1 MTSECYYCGGLYC
14 HSSGAVGDHFP
25 EPRCTGGTETVP
37 CCNACHDMKDRIP
50 FTEWRSG
57 ALTEIMNDWHKF
69 GRYTRI
75 FLASYVCLTSGVTG
89 DKK

>member
-1 MTSECYYCGGLYC
+1 
-14 HSSGAVGDHFP
+14 
-25 EPRCTGGTETVP
+25 
-37 CCNACHDMKDRIP
+37 MKDRIP
-50 FTEWRSG
+50 FAEWRSG

-75 FLASYVCLTSGVTG
+75 YLAQHLSITSGFEG